1 MQALDSARSQL
12 KSTVK
17 SNPRLLHIARKLAR
31 RKYKIVQI
39 TDQISLTREWC
50 NQLPNIFQCI
60 ISIPRSGVMI
70 ANVIS
75 LRFGVGWATI
85 DGFLRKEVYGIR
97 FEDVNHILIVDD
109 GVTTGNNLNSA
120 KQRIQQLF
128 PHIQVSTGALF
139 ARENST
145 VHVDYVY
152 KRLNKTEVGTTMEW
166 DFITDPIRYCSNK
179 PAADLDGFLC
189 HDLPPCKSQAEYI
202 EAIKTASPF
211 LIPRYP
217 LGAIITS
224 RNENVR
230 DITEEWLK
238 RYGVKYD
245 QLIMAANGYINADVS
260 AAFKVREI
268 KKCNPSA
275 YFESDQ
281 YIAEIVKKQT
291 HVLTYC
297 AETSA
302 WIQ

>member
-1 MQALDSARSQL
+1 
-12 KSTVK
+12 
-17 SNPRLLHIARKLAR
+17 
-31 RKYKIVQI
+31 
-39 TDQISLTREWC
+39 
-50 NQLPNIFQCI
+50 
-60 ISIPRSGVMI
+60 MI

-189 HDLPPCKSQAEYI
+189 HDLPPVKA
-202 EAIKTASPF
+202 KLNT
-211 LIPRYP
+211 
-217 LGAIITS
+217 
-224 RNENVR
+224 
-230 DITEEWLK
+230 LK
-238 RYGVKYD
+238 
-245 QLIMAANGYINADVS
+245 Q
-260 AAFKVREI
+260 
-268 KKCNPSA
+268 
-275 YFESDQ
+275 
-281 YIAEIVKKQT
+281 
-291 HVLTYC
+291 
-297 AETSA
+297 
-302 WIQ
+302 